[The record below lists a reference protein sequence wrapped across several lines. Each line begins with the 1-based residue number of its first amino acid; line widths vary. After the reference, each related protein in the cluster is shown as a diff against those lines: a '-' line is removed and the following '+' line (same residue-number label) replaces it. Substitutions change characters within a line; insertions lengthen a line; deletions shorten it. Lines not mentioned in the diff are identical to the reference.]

1 MSRPDPVTPRRRP
14 LEGVRIADFTWI
26 GAGSFATKMLADA
39 GADVIKIESG
49 ERLDSLRVA
58 PPFKDKI
65 KGVNRSGYFSDRNT
79 SKRSFA
85 LNLKD
90 PRARDVVLRIIE
102 KSDVVANNFTPGVM
116 ERLRLDYEHV
126 RAVKPDII
134 YMSMSMQGTTGP
146 HSRYLGYG
154 LTIGALSGLHHL
166 SGLPDKLPAGTG
178 TNYPDHMPNPCHGVF
193 ALLAALRHRR
203 RTGEGQNIDI
213 AQTEPTI
220 ALLASAVL
228 DYTVNGRNRG
238 REGNDHHC
246 ASPHGVYPCT
256 GKDRW
261 IAIAITNDTQWQA
274 LARVLGSPA
283 WMIDPALAHRESRHA
298 ARRDIDTR
306 LAGETRGR
314 DAMQLMNLLQEA
326 GVPAGAVQDAADLI
340 DRDPQLAHRGHWV
353 KLDHPEMGRTIYNAP
368 PYRFSRSEVALRRAA
383 PLLGEHTL
391 EVLDEILA
399 MPEEEGRRL
408 IADGVLI

>member
-1 MSRPDPVTPRRRP
+1 MSRPDAPRRPP
-14 LEGVRIADFTWI
+14 LEGIRIADFTWI

-166 SGLPDKLPAGTG
+166 SGLPDRLPAGTG

-238 REGNDHHC
+238 REGNDHHR
-246 ASPHGVYPCT
+246 AAPHGVYPCA

-261 IAIAITNDTQWQA
+261 IAIAVTDDAQWQA
-274 LARVLGSPA
+274 LTRALGSPA
-283 WMIDPALAHRESRHA
+283 WMSDPTLASREARHA
-298 ARRDIDTR
+298 ARREIDAR
-306 LAGETRGR
+306 LAAETRGHEAA
-314 DAMQLMNLLQEA
+314 DLMNRLQGA

-353 KLDHPEMGRTIYNAP
+353 KLDHPEMGKTIYNAP
-368 PYRFSRSEVALRRAA
+368 PYRFSRSNVGLRRAA

-391 EVLDEILA
+391 DVLGEILG

-408 IADGVLI
+408 IAEGVLV

>member
-14 LEGVRIADFTWI
+14 LEGIRIADFTWI

-246 ASPHGVYPCT
+246 AAPHGVYPCS

-261 IAIAITNDTQWQA
+261 IAIAVTQDAQWQA

-283 WMIDPALAHRESRHA
+283 WMTDPAFAHRAARHA
-298 ARRDIDTR
+298 ARREIDSR
-306 LAGETRGR
+306 LANETRGQ
-314 DAMQLMNLLQEA
+314 DVVNLMTLLQEA

-353 KLDHPEMGRTIYNAP
+353 KLDHPEMGKTIYNAP
-368 PYRFSRSEVALRRAA
+368 PYRFSRSEVGLRRAA

-391 EVLDEILA
+391 EVLDEILG
-399 MPEEEGRRL
+399 MPEDEGRRL
-408 IADGVLI
+408 IADGVLV